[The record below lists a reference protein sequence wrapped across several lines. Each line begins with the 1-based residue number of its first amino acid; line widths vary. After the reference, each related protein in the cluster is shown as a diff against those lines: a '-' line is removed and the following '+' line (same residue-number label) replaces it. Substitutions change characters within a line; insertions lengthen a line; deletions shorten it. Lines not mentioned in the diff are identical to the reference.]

1 MSNNPS
7 VAICIPT
14 YNQSQYLA
22 KSVISAC
29 QQTYPDV
36 EVWVADDASTDD
48 TSQVMASLCEQYP
61 QLRYHRQP
69 QNLGIVGN
77 NTWLLSQPQTE
88 FIVRLDSDDLL
99 RPYYVATL
107 VALMQQYPDAGFAHS
122 AVKEIDQHD
131 NHRAVR
137 RVFRTDAYQDA
148 ETALKASMTNYR
160 VAANICMFRAAVLKE
175 LNYYEGR
182 PEYTED
188 YDLSVRLADAGYGNV
203 YCPEILSSYR
213 VWTDAK
219 GVRPRR
225 KIIQLEGLTRIF
237 EESMIPAFE
246 RRGWSVRPIHRHRQW
261 LARRHA
267 PSCFSPYF
275 SQAEQNQLIE
285 LLKGL
290 GDSLGLR
297 LRIAAIRL
305 GLGPFFHWQR
315 ETDLA
320 LRGCAKSWLSKLN
333 KPDSIAPSTKATHV

>member
-1 MSNNPS
+1 MTNFPS
-7 VAICIPT
+7 VAVCIPT

-36 EVWVADDASTDD
+36 QVWVADDASTDD
-48 TSQVMASLCEQYP
+48 TPQVMAELCEQYP

-88 FIVRLDSDDLL
+88 LIVRLDSDDLL
-99 RPYYVATL
+99 RPHYVETL
-107 VALMQQYPDAGFAHS
+107 VALMQQYPNAGYAHS
-122 AVKEIDQHD
+122 AVQEIDEHD
-131 NHRAVR
+131 RDRTVR
-137 RVFRTDAYQDA
+137 RVFRTEEFQDA
-148 ETALKASMTNYR
+148 DTALRASMTNYR

-188 YDLSVRLADAGYGNV
+188 YDLSVRLADAGYGNI

-213 VWTDAK
+213 VWTDTK

-225 KIIQLEGLTRIF
+225 KAIQLEGLTRIY
-237 EESMIPAFE
+237 EESLIPAFQ
-246 RRGWSVRPIHRHRQW
+246 RRGWSIRPIQRHRQW
-261 LARRHA
+261 MARRHA
-267 PSCFSPYF
+267 PSCFSSYF
-275 SQAEQNQLIE
+275 TPAEQAQLVE
-285 LLKGL
+285 LLKKL
-290 GDSLGLR
+290 GDSFGLR

-305 GLGPFFHWQR
+305 GFGPFFHWQR

-320 LRGCAKSWLSKLN
+320 LKGAIKGWLN
-333 KPDSIAPSTKATHV
+333 KLRHSKRVNATHQA